1 MIERLHP
8 GKKPGRPDEE
18 DVGCKKPRQ
27 RQGEE
32 EDVDQ
37 NDGDGDKNAF
47 TGGHDCYSGLCTGNP
62 GADMSRRDFSHANN
76 PTFACRGNVL
86 LLPFG
91 RRSYLPALVERFDGE
106 EIELDETTDR
116 IVYQLGELTLVYSGM
131 GGPAAANA
139 LEMIAAN
146 GGSRVVVFGACGGI
160 DPKIA
165 VGDLVVASGAVRGEG
180 TSRYYAPLEFP
191 AAFSPLLTARLHDAA
206 ARTGSGHH
214 LGVVYT
220 TDAGYRQGPEIYETY
235 SGLAIGVE
243 SECAAAAVVGA
254 RLGLEMGAL
263 LFCSDN
269 TTLPK
274 TEDQLY
280 GGLRNP
286 ATRSGFE
293 AGAAA
298 VVSTLTEDEV

>member
-1 MIERLHP
+1 
-8 GKKPGRPDEE
+8 
-18 DVGCKKPRQ
+18 
-27 RQGEE
+27 
-32 EDVDQ
+32 
-37 NDGDGDKNAF
+37 
-47 TGGHDCYSGLCTGNP
+47 
-62 GADMSRRDFSHANN
+62 MSRRDFSHANN
-76 PTFACRGNVL
+76 PDFDCSENVI

-91 RRSYLPALVERFDGE
+91 RRSYLEALVDTYNGGAVT
-106 EIELDETTDR
+106 LDETTDR
-116 IVYQLGELTLVYSGM
+116 IVYQLGDLTLVYSGM

-139 LEMIAAN
+139 LEMIANN
-146 GGSRVVVFGACGGI
+146 GGRRVVVFGACGGT
-160 DPKIA
+160 DPKVA
-165 VGDLVVASGAVRGEG
+165 VGDLVVVSGAVRGEG
-180 TSRYYAPLEFP
+180 TSRYYAPVEFP
-191 AAFSPLLTARLHDAA
+191 ATFDPVLTTRLHEAA
-206 ARTGSGHH
+206 DRAETGNH

-235 SGLAIGVE
+235 TGLTIAVE

-280 GGLRNP
+280 RGLKNP
-286 ATRSGFE
+286 TTRRGFE

-298 VVSTLTEDEV
+298 VVEVLRGGRES